1 MLDKKFT
8 VFAQNIYSPWKMPNL
23 VLVKLVEDIQCF
35 NEKLISK
42 WISYFIFVYI
52 LRAKI

>member
-23 VLVKLVEDIQCF
+23 VLVKLVE
-35 NEKLISK
+35 
-42 WISYFIFVYI
+42 VYNI
-52 LRAKI
+52 CLKY